1 MFEKLSGDKM
11 TAFADTWKGLNA
23 TDRQAFLLEHHE
35 FAHHALMFSTP
46 VGVLNWRLNQVI
58 SRDVQWILKKCQD
71 FGESFSTLT
80 PPREVVSARV
90 WQVAFKRRADVP
102 RDVKNEL
109 LLTINS
115 LEDMIQLRALFFE
128 PGAAE
133 RFADMTF
140 RDLLA
145 LLKRSFA
152 YLGRRCDVAFPQ
164 DWRTKLPLCTK
175 VFTPDRSFNLVD
187 IAEVH
192 AIAMELFILRAVGDI
207 EAMNRRIDEARN
219 GSYGTAVSIAVDAT
233 KEVNE
238 LGVSPHQMQ
247 VQALIAF
254 SATLDIRAPSTKEL
268 YLEEVLPWWRFSTKA
283 AYQPATYID
292 ALRNCLIISTE
303 PLIGP
308 GSRWLQMVPLPPNA
322 LLLTPGGMSG
332 LFTTLTSLGLDR
344 QVHAIHRGATLNWR
358 YLATQFEDSF
368 AEKSPFPFD
377 RLNGEEWRGHQQMAA
392 LLVEYTDGLN
402 FQHADF
408 DALYP
413 ADSPYRTAIPDLDHY
428 ADPAYQLLAQLL
440 NGALPRV
447 AYASYAG
454 RAVPA
459 LSVLEPKLANYLGN
473 PELAR
478 STIAMISPIVEG
490 SMSVSGRHLTLM
502 PETLTVDRY
511 I

>member
-1 MFEKLSGDKM
+1 M

-23 TDRQAFLLEHHE
+23 ADRQAFLLEHHE

-46 VGVLNWRLNQVI
+46 AGVLNWRLNQVI
-58 SRDVQWILKKCQD
+58 SRDVQWILKKCED
-71 FGESFSTLT
+71 FGERFSAIT
-80 PPREVVSARV
+80 PPREVVAARG
-90 WQVAFKRRADVP
+90 WQVAFKRRSDVP

-128 PGAAE
+128 PGAAA
-133 RFADMTF
+133 RFANLTF

-152 YLGRRCDVAFPQ
+152 YLERRCDVAFPK
-164 DWRTKLPLCTK
+164 DWRTKLPLDTK

-192 AIAMELFILRAVGDI
+192 AIAMELFILRAVGDF
-207 EAMNRRIDEARN
+207 EAMNRRVEEARH
-219 GSYGTAVSIAVDAT
+219 SPYGAAVAIAVDAT
-233 KEVNE
+233 REVNE

-247 VQALIAF
+247 VQSLIAF
-254 SATLDIRAPSTKEL
+254 SATVDIRAPSTKEL
-268 YLEEVLPWWRFSTKA
+268 YLEEVLPWWRFATKA

-292 ALRNCLIISTE
+292 ALRNCLFLSTE

-308 GSRWLQMVPLPPNA
+308 GSRWLQMVPMGPNA
-322 LLLTPGGMSG
+322 LPETSEGVSG
-332 LFTTLTSLGLDR
+332 LFQTLTSLGLDR
-344 QVHAIHRGATLNWR
+344 QIHSIHRGATLNWR
-358 YLATQFEDSF
+358 YLATQLEDIG
-368 AEKSPFPFD
+368 ENKVPFPFE

-392 LLVEYTDGLN
+392 LLVEYTDGLS

-408 DALYP
+408 DELYP
-413 ADSPYRTAIPDLDHY
+413 ADSPYRKAMPALNHY
-428 ADPAYQLLAQLL
+428 ASPAYQLLAQLL

-459 LSVLEPKLANYLGN
+459 LGVLEPKLANYFDN

-490 SMSVSGRHLTLM
+490 SMSVAGSHLTLM
-502 PETLTVDRY
+502 PETLSVDRY

>member
-1 MFEKLSGDKM
+1 M
-11 TAFADTWKGLNA
+11 TAFADTWKGLKA
-23 TDRQAFLLEHHE
+23 ADRQAFLLEHHE

-46 VGVLNWRLNQVI
+46 AGVLNWRLNQVI
-58 SRDVQWILKKCQD
+58 SRDAQWILKKCED
-71 FGESFSTLT
+71 FGESFSART
-80 PPREVVSARV
+80 PPREVVSTRA
-90 WQVAFKRRADVP
+90 WQVAFKRRSDVP

-152 YLGRRCDVAFPQ
+152 YLERRCDVAFPK

-175 VFTPDRSFNLVD
+175 VFAPDRSFNLVD

-207 EAMNRRIDEARN
+207 EAMNRRIEEARN
-219 GSYGTAVSIAVDAT
+219 GSYGTALAIAVDAT

-247 VQALIAF
+247 VQSLIAF
-254 SATLDIRAPSTKEL
+254 SAAVDILAPSTKEL
-268 YLEEVLPWWRFSTKA
+268 YLEEVMPWWRFATKA
-283 AYQPATYID
+283 AYQPATYVD
-292 ALRNCLIISTE
+292 ALRNCFSISMA
-303 PLIGP
+303 PLVGQ
-308 GSRWLQMVPLPPNA
+308 GSRWLQLVPMSPNA
-322 LLLTPGGMSG
+322 LPQTFEGTSG
-332 LFTTLTSLGLDR
+332 LFNTLTSLGLDR
-344 QVHAIHRGATLNWR
+344 QIHAIHRGAALNWR
-358 YLATQFEDSF
+358 YLATQLEDNFEDKVS
-368 AEKSPFPFD
+368 FPFE
-377 RLNGEEWRGHQQMAA
+377 RLTGEEWRGHQHMAA

-408 DALYP
+408 DELYP
-413 ADSPYRTAIPDLDHY
+413 ANSPYRKTMPALDDY
-428 ADPAYQLLAQLL
+428 ADPAYQLLAQLI

-459 LSVLEPKLANYLGN
+459 LSVLEPKLANYFN
-473 PELAR
+473 SPELAR
-478 STIAMISPIVEG
+478 NIIAVISPIVEG
-490 SMSVSGRHLTLM
+490 CMSAAGSHLTLL
-502 PETLTVDRY
+502 PETLAVDRY

>member
-1 MFEKLSGDKM
+1 M
-11 TAFADTWKGLNA
+11 TAFADTWKDLNA
-23 TDRQAFLLEHHE
+23 ADRQAFLLEHHE

-46 VGVLNWRLNQVI
+46 AGVLNWRLNQVI
-58 SRDVQWILKKCQD
+58 SRDAQWILKKCED
-71 FGESFSTLT
+71 FGERFSAIT
-80 PPREVVSARV
+80 PPREVVSARG
-90 WQVAFKRRADVP
+90 WQVAFKRRSDVP

-128 PGAAE
+128 PGASE
-133 RFADMTF
+133 RFADLTF

-152 YLGRRCDVAFPQ
+152 YLERRCDVAFPK
-164 DWRTKLPLCTK
+164 DWRTKLPLGTK

-192 AIAMELFILRAVGDI
+192 AIAMELFILRAVGDF
-207 EAMNRRIDEARN
+207 EAMNRRIEEARN
-219 GSYGTAVSIAVDAT
+219 GAYGAAVAIAVDAT
-233 KEVNE
+233 REVNE

-247 VQALIAF
+247 MQSLIAF

-268 YLEEVLPWWRFSTKA
+268 YLEEVLPWWRFATKA

-292 ALRNCLIISTE
+292 ALRNCFSISMA

-308 GSRWLQMVPLPPNA
+308 GSRWLQLAPMAPNA
-322 LLLTPGGMSG
+322 LPQTFEGVSS
-332 LFTTLTSLGLDR
+332 LFMTLTSLGLDR
-344 QVHAIHRGATLNWR
+344 QIHAIHRGATLNWR
-358 YLATQFEDSF
+358 YLATQFEENFEDK
-368 AEKSPFPFD
+368 APFPFE

-408 DALYP
+408 DELYP
-413 ADSPYRTAIPDLDHY
+413 ADSEHRRTIPALEHY

-440 NGALPRV
+440 NGAIPRV

-459 LSVLEPKLANYLGN
+459 LSVLEPKLADYFNNL
-473 PELAR
+473 ELAR
-478 STIAMISPIVEG
+478 STIAMIRPIVEG
-490 SMSVSGRHLTLM
+490 SMSVSGSHLTLM